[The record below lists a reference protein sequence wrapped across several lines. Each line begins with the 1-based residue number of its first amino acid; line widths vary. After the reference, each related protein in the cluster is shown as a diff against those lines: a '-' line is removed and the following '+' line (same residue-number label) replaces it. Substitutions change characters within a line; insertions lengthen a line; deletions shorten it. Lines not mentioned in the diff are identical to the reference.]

1 LGQVSVIN
9 EGLDA
14 AHIPGGGDMSNYGA
28 LHDRVV
34 LGFEFDW
41 QNGAAIFKLSRG
53 DLIEFRGVMLLNISR
68 KLPWGPSNTILETK
82 ATVVDSKL
90 SNFIIVMQS
99 GDEISIIADEVV
111 LPDGAHQCFPSAI
124 STEAP

>member
-53 DLIEFRGVMLLNISR
+53 DLIEFRGGYV
-68 KLPWGPSNTILETK
+68 TK
-82 ATVVDSKL
+82 YFK
-90 SNFIIVMQS
+90 
-99 GDEISIIADEVV
+99 EVT
-111 LPDGAHQCFPSAI
+111 LGAQ
-124 STEAP
+124 